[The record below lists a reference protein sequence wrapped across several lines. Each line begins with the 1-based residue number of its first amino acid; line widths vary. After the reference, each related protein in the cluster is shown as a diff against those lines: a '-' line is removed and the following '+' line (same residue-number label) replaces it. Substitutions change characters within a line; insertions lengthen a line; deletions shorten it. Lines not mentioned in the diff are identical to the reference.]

1 MLLRQKPKDNKRYLS
16 VDSALSCEL
25 QLAGYYPHYLWNG
38 IFYYIYSDELK
49 EIIEERRN
57 TVCPS
62 IDLKKPNSEE

>member
-1 MLLRQKPKDNKRYLS
+1 MLLRQKPKDNKRYLA

-25 QLAGYYPHYLWNG
+25 QLLGYYPLYLQDG